1 MVRYIWVYTSG
12 EMGYIFK
19 GVMGKGKF
27 TYACAVEFMHIQ
39 LTIQINKEVNVTYK
53 VVEVYY
59 L

>member
-1 MVRYIWVYTSG
+1 
-12 EMGYIFK
+12 MGYVFK